1 MATRTPMR
9 PSYWV
14 QSRRTACESCG
25 EVHDMLGDVES
36 CIISACRVW
45 CAHILHVH
53 VHCSV
58 KALQYVHVYTQLVSA
73 AGQLWIM
80 TIKLHSCPFPM
91 ICTALH

>member
-1 MATRTPMR
+1 MATRTLMR

-58 KALQYVHVYTQLVSA
+58 KALQYLYTQLVSA
-73 AGQLWIM
+73 AGQLWQLNYI
-80 TIKLHSCPFPM
+80 LAHSP
-91 ICTALH
+91 